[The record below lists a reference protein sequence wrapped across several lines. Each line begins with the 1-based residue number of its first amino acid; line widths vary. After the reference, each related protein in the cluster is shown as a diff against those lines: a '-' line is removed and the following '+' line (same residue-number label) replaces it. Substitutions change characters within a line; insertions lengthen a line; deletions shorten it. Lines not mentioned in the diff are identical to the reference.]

1 MRPIK
6 ASAQIVNEHGTMANM
21 RKAWLAADDLGADA
35 IFNNDHFFTTVGA
48 KVGMNFEAWTI
59 LAAIAEATERAQ
71 VGCLVAGNSYRNPN
85 LLADMARTI
94 DHISDGRFIL
104 GIGSGW
110 KEEDYVE
117 YGYEWGTPGSRLRD
131 LDRAMPVI
139 RDRLTKLDPPPVNGK
154 LPILIGGSGEKVTLR
169 IVAEHADI
177 WHMNGE
183 IDVARHKSAVLDQW
197 LSKIGRDP
205 ADIERSIGIK
215 KETFGKA
222 DDYIELGFTHF
233 TVVSVGP
240 DWDLG
245 FFKQVLAWRDE
256 QNRERQAAD

>member
-1 MRPIK
+1 MGLIK
-6 ASAQIVNEHGTMANM
+6 ASAQIVNEHGTMANL

-35 IFNNDHFFTTVGA
+35 IFNNDHFFVTVGA
-48 KVGMNFEAWTI
+48 KEGMNFEAWSV
-59 LAAIAEATERAQ
+59 LAAMAEATERAQ
-71 VGCLVAGNSYRNPN
+71 LGCLVTGNSYRNPN

-94 DHISDGRFIL
+94 DHVSDGRFII

-131 LDRAMPVI
+131 LDRDMPII

-154 LPILIGGSGEKVTLR
+154 IPILIGGAGEKVTLR

-177 WHMNGE
+177 WHMNGDLE
-183 IDVARHKSAVLDQW
+183 TAKHKAAVLEEW
-197 LSKIGRDP
+197 TKKVGRDGST
-205 ADIERSIGIK
+205 IERSIGVNAK
-215 KETFGKA
+215 TFVDA
-222 DDYIELGFTHF
+222 DEYVALGFTHF

-245 FFKQVLAWRDE
+245 FFKEVLEWRDAR
-256 QNRERQAAD
+256 NNAAAG